1 MKYIKKLN
9 IDFDQWDKLNNNL
22 GWYNMKFV
30 KGKTI
35 DYYEKKYPIGTIV
48 KIRDNFKYY
57 YYDEINNP
65 KDTIGYI
72 NYVGFM
78 SLYINNKNIIINDYI
93 FHVKWN
99 NNGQNSYRIIDL
111 KYYKE

>member
-9 IDFDQWDKLNNNL
+9 IDFDQWNKLNDSR
-22 GWYNMKFV
+22 WHNMKFV

-35 DYYEKKYPIGTIV
+35 DYYEKKYPIGTKV
-48 KIRDNFKYY
+48 KIRKDSIYY
-57 YYDEINNP
+57 KNTRDNP

-72 NYVGFM
+72 NYVEFM
-78 SLYINNKNIIINDYI
+78 YNKNIIINDYI

-99 NNGQNSYRIIDL
+99 NNGQNSYKIIDL